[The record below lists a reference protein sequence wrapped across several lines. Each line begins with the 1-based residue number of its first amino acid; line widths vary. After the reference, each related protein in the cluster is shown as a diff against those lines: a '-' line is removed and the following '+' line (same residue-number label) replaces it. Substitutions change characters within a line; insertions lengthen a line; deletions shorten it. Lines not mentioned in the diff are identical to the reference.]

1 MRQKKQTTKL
11 KKFKNTK
18 DAIKIAEKI
27 QLVQIRMLFI
37 AILTILLIGLGIS
50 FIRNRKK
57 KKPHF
62 KKCG

>member
-27 QLVQIRMLFI
+27 QLVQISLLFI

-50 FIRNRKK
+50 FIRN
-57 KKPHF
+57 
-62 KKCG
+62 

>member
-1 MRQKKQTTKL
+1 MRQKKQMTKL

-37 AILTILLIGLGIS
+37 AILTILLIGLGIG
-50 FIRNRKK
+50 FIRN
-57 KKPHF
+57 
-62 KKCG
+62 

>member
-18 DAIKIAEKI
+18 DAIKISEKI

-50 FIRNRKK
+50 FIRN
-57 KKPHF
+57 
-62 KKCG
+62 

>member
-11 KKFKNTK
+11 KKFNNTK

-27 QLVQIRMLFI
+27 QLVQISMLFI

-50 FIRNRKK
+50 FIRN
-57 KKPHF
+57 
-62 KKCG
+62 

>member
-1 MRQKKQTTKL
+1 MRQKKQTARF
-11 KKFKNTK
+11 KKFNSTK

-50 FIRNRKK
+50 FIRN
-57 KKPHF
+57 
-62 KKCG
+62 